1 MIYQIK
7 KLIKKLTPA
16 FIISWY
22 HYLLVFFAAFIYH
35 FPSRHLVVIG
45 ITGTKGKT
53 TVAELLNA
61 FLEKTGEK
69 TAMINSLRFKLAE
82 KSWSNKLKMTMPG
95 RFFVQRFLRLAW
107 SKKIR
112 YVILEV
118 TSEGIKQHRHKF
130 IDFDL
135 AVLTNLQPEHLEAH
149 GSLEKY
155 RQAKEKLFSALAGR
169 QKKIQICDPVGKFEA
184 TVKKA
189 SVINVDDGAA
199 SYFLKYP
206 AQKKIGFGLKN
217 KDGEIDCLIQPQNY
231 SFTKNGISFE
241 LEGLKFSSPLKGQ
254 FNLLNILAAIAAAK
268 ALDIPLTIV
277 KEAVAEF
284 DGLPGRLEELKEGQ
298 NFKVYVDYAHTPDS
312 LIAIYE
318 TLREETPKGRAKII
332 SVLGA
337 TGGGRDKWKRP
348 LMGKIASQY
357 CDEIIITNE
366 DPYDENPRKIME
378 EVAVGL
384 KLAKHPFRIIEDRR
398 EAIRE
403 GLKLCRGG
411 DCFVITGK
419 GSEQA
424 IVVRGGQKVPWDDR
438 RTVREELEKIKK
450 NETI

>member
-7 KLIKKLTPA
+7 KLVKKMTPG
-16 FIISWY
+16 FVISWY
-22 HYLLVFFAAFIYH
+22 HYFLVFFAAFIYH

-53 TVAELLNA
+53 TVAELLSA

-69 TAMINSLRFKLAE
+69 TAMINSLRFKLAG
-82 KSWSNKLKMTMPG
+82 KSWPNKLKMTMPG
-95 RFFVQRFLRLAW
+95 RFFVQRFLHRAW
-107 SKKIR
+107 CRKIR
-112 YVILEV
+112 YAILEV
-118 TSEGIKQHRHKF
+118 TSEGIKQYRHKF

-135 AVLTNLQPEHLEAH
+135 AVLTNFQPEHLEAH

-155 RQAKEKLFSALAGR
+155 RQAKEKLFAALGSR
-169 QKKIQICDPVGKFEA
+169 QKKIQICDPVGKFET

-189 SVINVDDGAA
+189 SVVNVDDGAA
-199 SYFLKYP
+199 SHFLKYP
-206 AQKKIGFGLKN
+206 TQKKIGFGLKN
-217 KDGEIDCLIQPQNY
+217 KDGEINCLIQPRNY
-231 SFTKNGISFE
+231 SFTKDGISFE
-241 LEGLKFSSPLKGQ
+241 LEGLKFSSPLKGE
-254 FNLLNILAAIAAAK
+254 FNLFNISAAIAAAR
-268 ALDIPLTIV
+268 ALDIPLTIA

-284 DGLPGRLEELKEGQ
+284 DGLPGRLEEIKEGQ
-298 NFKVYVDYAHTPDS
+298 NFKAYVDYAHTPNS

-318 TLREETPKGRAKII
+318 TLRREAPKGTAKII

-348 LMGKIASQY
+348 LMGKIAGQY

-378 EVAVGL
+378 EIAVGL

-398 EAIRE
+398 EAIAE
-403 GLKLCRGG
+403 GLKLCQNG

-424 IVVRGGQKVPWDDR
+424 IVVKGGQKMPWDDR
-438 RTVREELEKIKK
+438 KVVREELKSLRVK
-450 NETI
+450 T